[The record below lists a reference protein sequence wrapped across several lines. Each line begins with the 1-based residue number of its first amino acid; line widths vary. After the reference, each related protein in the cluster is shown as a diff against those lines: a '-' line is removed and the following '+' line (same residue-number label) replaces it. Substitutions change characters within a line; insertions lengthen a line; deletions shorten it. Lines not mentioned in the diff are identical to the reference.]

1 MPRRQGVADQPLDCI
16 AGPRLATCDV
26 EGRSPLAIVKE
37 LNREGVPAPRGGSWS
52 ASTLNGSRQRENG
65 ILSNSLYIGRLTYN
79 RQHFVKDPAN
89 GRRQAR
95 KNDRSQWMTA
105 EIPELA
111 IIDTKTWEATQARRR
126 TINCAPLTQR
136 RGPKRLLSGLL
147 KCGVCGA
154 SFIIVTKDHVA
165 CSAYRNKRT
174 CDNKRTMRMG
184 EIEQRVL
191 TALKRHLLTP
201 DAVTTAVEAYRV
213 ERQRLSRAR
222 ARDRSALER
231 EISEAGRQID
241 RMIASIKDGVDPKL
255 LVAELNNAQAKREAL
270 ERQLRLADSP
280 DVAVL
285 HPQAAA
291 AYRQKVVHIQE
302 ALARGDA
309 AALEAVTLVRGLVHE
324 IRVTPG
330 PDRMELQVV
339 GDLAALLEQEQGGN
353 KRDFIGGC
361 GGSIWAMPY
370 TNRVHDG
377 RIEPSPCPISAPV
390 AENGHDGHRGWPATV
405 AREPRHRRP
414 TQSVGAFQPTAMRG
428 CEIEHSAQSWSL
440 LSVSSLQSH
449 CRGQGFDSPRL
460 HQLNQSF
467 MLARPVSTLRLATR
481 LTHRC
486 NAGAPRSYV
495 ATPPRTPR
503 GESRGTHRVLLN
515 REPLRPDRRHDGEV
529 VSVAAELTIGP
540 LSPITARPPVWRRPR
555 IEREIL
561 R

>member
-1 MPRRQGVADQPLDCI
+1 MRVAIYARFSSDLQDIRSITDQIALAREHAVRQGWQVVAEFTDAAISGASMVNRPGIRDLMHAAQAHCFDGVLTESLDRLSRDLADSAALHRQLAYWGVRI
-16 AGPRLATCDV
+16 VTLADGDVTKILVAVKGLLGSMFLDDLAQKTRRGQVGRVRAGRIPGGRCYGYDVVRDGEDRGKRAINDTEAAIVRRVFAEYV

-65 ILSNSLYIGRLTYN
+65 ILSNSLYVGRLTYN

-111 IIDTKTWEATQARRR
+111 IIDTKTWEAAQTRRR
-126 TINCAPLTQR
+126 TINAAPLTQR

-174 CDNKRTMRMG
+174 CENKRTMRMG

-201 DAVTTAVEAYRV
+201 DAVAAAVEAYRA
-213 ERQRLSRAR
+213 ERERLSRAR

-231 EISEAGRQID
+231 EMSEAGRQID

-255 LVAELNNAQAKREAL
+255 LVADLNNAQAKREAL
-270 ERQLRLADSP
+270 ERQLRLADHP

-291 AYRQKVVHIQE
+291 AYRQKVALIQE
-302 ALARGDA
+302 ALARGDS
-309 AALEAVTLVRGLVHE
+309 AALEAVALVRGLVSE
-324 IRVTPG
+324 IRVTPR
-330 PDRMELQVV
+330 PNQMDLEVV

-361 GGSIWAMPY
+361 GG
-370 TNRVHDG
+370 
-377 RIEPSPCPISAPV
+377 RI
-390 AENGHDGHRGWPATV
+390 
-405 AREPRHRRP
+405 
-414 TQSVGAFQPTAMRG
+414 
-428 CEIEHSAQSWSL
+428 
-440 LSVSSLQSH
+440 
-449 CRGQGFDSPRL
+449 
-460 HQLNQSF
+460 
-467 MLARPVSTLRLATR
+467 
-481 LTHRC
+481 
-486 NAGAPRSYV
+486 
-495 ATPPRTPR
+495 
-503 GESRGTHRVLLN
+503 
-515 REPLRPDRRHDGEV
+515 
-529 VSVAAELTIGP
+529 
-540 LSPITARPPVWRRPR
+540 
-555 IEREIL
+555 
-561 R
+561 